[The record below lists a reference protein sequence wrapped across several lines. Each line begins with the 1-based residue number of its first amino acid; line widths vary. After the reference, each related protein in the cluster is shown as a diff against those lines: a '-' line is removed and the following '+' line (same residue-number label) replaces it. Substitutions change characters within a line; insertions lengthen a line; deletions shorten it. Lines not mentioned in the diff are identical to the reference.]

1 MKRLLLLVGLLLP
14 ALGSC
19 DNVLDPNDVVGEY
32 VLQGTPVVLHPG
44 HGRLEI
50 RVDTLRL
57 NAGGS
62 ATRVSLEAYES
73 EFGSYVN
80 AFVVAYRYSIRNG
93 RVELEFLCP
102 PNALCTPPP
111 HIWGSPT
118 SGGLILRHA
127 IDPGV
132 PLLYE
137 RTAR

>member
-1 MKRLLLLVGLLLP
+1 MKRVLLLGGLLLP

-19 DNVLDPNDVVGEY
+19 DTGLDTNDMVGEY
-32 VLQGTPVVLHPG
+32 VLQGTPAVLHPD

-50 RVDTLRL
+50 RADTLRL
-57 NAGGS
+57 HGGGS

-73 EFGSYVN
+73 ESDSYAVL
-80 AFVVAYRYSIRNG
+80 FVAEYRYSIRNG
-93 RVELEFLCP
+93 RVELEFMCP

-118 SGGLILRHA
+118 SSGLILRHA

-137 RTAR
+137 RTAG